1 MYLEHSLIG
10 PSIIHVGPL
19 YKCQWTDS
27 IIHNGVAIYCDFSYV
42 EGNHGVAIYCDFSYV
57 KGNHIYIYIYICI
70 DWFDCYFWNFI
81 DQIKK

>member
-42 EGNHGVAIYCDFSYV
+42 EGNHI
-57 KGNHIYIYIYICI
+57 NIYIYIYVLI
-70 DWFDCYFWNFI
+70 DLIVIFEI
-81 DQIKK
+81 L